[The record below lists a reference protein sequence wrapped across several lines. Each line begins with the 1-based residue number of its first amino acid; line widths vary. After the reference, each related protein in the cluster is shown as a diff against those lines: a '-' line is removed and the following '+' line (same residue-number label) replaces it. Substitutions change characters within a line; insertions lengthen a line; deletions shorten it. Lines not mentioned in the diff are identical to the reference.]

1 MLTSEMLS
9 EMLQIEVSKL
19 LCGNIAVCR
28 TVVPSMG
35 PRAHTNHRER
45 QTSLNITNITKTTSL
60 K

>member
-1 MLTSEMLS
+1 MLS